1 MFCPLTKT
9 KTLPV
14 PVDSNAPYRKYTLAG
29 EYSICLAKDIDA
41 FASSW
46 DELAPTHN
54 IFLQSQY
61 LRTLQHFPPQKMG
74 FRYIILY
81 KEEKPIGIIY
91 AQTYFV
97 RMSDS
102 VNKKEIPKGL
112 WSRFKNSIQQ
122 WFINKAVFN
131 VLICGNLILT
141 GEHGYYIADESL
153 VAEESIR
160 LVRAA
165 IDLLQSIEEQ
175 ESGKKMHIQMF
186 KDYPIKSTKDTF
198 ASELRK
204 ANYHKYTIQP
214 CMYMRLP
221 KEWNSFEDYTEA
233 MSSKY
238 RVRARRAAKKGT
250 ELTKRELTLEEIEA
264 NNNRIYELYSNIAGN
279 VGFNAYTFDKNYF
292 WGLKKHLGDNF
303 KLVGLYLGDK
313 LVAFYTA
320 IFSGN
325 EMEAHF
331 LGMDYEYNREY
342 QIYLN
347 ILYNLIDMGIYHQV
361 DLIDFAR
368 TALEIK
374 SSVGAVPRELDCF
387 VRHRNSLS
395 NGIMKFVFDNLSPN
409 EQWEP
414 RSPFKDMSIVE

>member
-9 KTLPV
+9 NALPV
-14 PVDSNAPYRKYTLAG
+14 PSDSNASVQKYPLSE

-41 FASSW
+41 FATEW
-46 DELAPTHN
+46 DALAPKHN
-54 IFLQSQY
+54 VFLQSQY
-61 LRTLQHFPPQKMG
+61 LHTLQKFPPQKMG
-74 FRYIILY
+74 FRYMILH
-81 KEEKPIGIIY
+81 KGEKPVGIIY
-91 AQTYFV
+91 VQTYFV
-97 RMSDS
+97 RMADS
-102 VNKKEIPKGL
+102 VKQKEAPTGL
-112 WSRFKNSIQQ
+112 WNRFKNSIQQ

-141 GEHGYYIADESL
+141 GEHGYYISDDSL
-153 VAEESIR
+153 IEEESIR
-160 LVRAA
+160 LVAA
-165 IDLLQSIEEQ
+165 AMDLLQDIEEATT
-175 ESGKKMHIQMF
+175 KKKVHIQMF
-186 KDYPIKSTKDTF
+186 KDYPAKATREAIKIG
-198 ASELRK
+198 LRK

-221 KEWNSFEDYTEA
+221 KEWASFDDYTNA

-238 RVRARRAAKKGT
+238 RVRARRAAKKGA

-264 NNNRIYELYSNIAGN
+264 NNDRIYELYSNIAGN
-279 VGFNAYTFDKNYF
+279 VGFNAYTFDEKYF
-292 WGLKKHLGDNF
+292 LALKKNLGDDF
-303 KLVGLYLGDK
+303 KLVALYLEGK
-313 LVAFYTA
+313 MVAFYTA

-342 QIYLN
+342 QVYLN

-361 DLIDFAR
+361 ELIDFAR

-395 NGIMKFVFDNLSPN
+395 NGIMKFVFENLTPQ
-409 EQWEP
+409 EAWEP